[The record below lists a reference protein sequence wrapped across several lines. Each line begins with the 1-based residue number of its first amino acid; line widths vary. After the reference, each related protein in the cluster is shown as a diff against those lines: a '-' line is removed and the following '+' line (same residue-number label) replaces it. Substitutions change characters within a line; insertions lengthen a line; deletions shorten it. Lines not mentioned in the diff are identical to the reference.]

1 MDKTEKNSKYVVSRS
16 TKPSFAWKPNPTSA
30 FKRQPQFRQNEL
42 AIRTQT
48 LNLLKEF
55 KVLSIKKAT
64 LYTKK
69 DKKRERSF
77 YTKMKIEHMNKHMNQ
92 ANLDQLHCNFPIC
105 KMSFL
110 SIKLHFKN

>member
-55 KVLSIKKAT
+55 KVLSIKRQPCIQ
-64 LYTKK
+64 
-69 DKKRERSF
+69 KRIKNER
-77 YTKMKIEHMNKHMNQ
+77 
-92 ANLDQLHCNFPIC
+92 D
-105 KMSFL
+105 
-110 SIKLHFKN
+110 HFILK